1 MFLLQED
8 LLSPS
13 ETARIAAIA
22 RQGRFHDGRASNPHN
37 VTKQSLV
44 GDLADPLVQEAS
56 QISLAGLQ
64 RREDVKNFCLPSR
77 MATPNLSRYGA
88 GMQYGGHVDA
98 ALMATGGKPLRTD
111 VSCTIFIS
119 DPSEY
124 EGGELVVYLGT
135 EVMAV
140 KGKPGSAIF
149 YPSTTLHQVNTVIAG
164 ERVVVLTFIESFVPD
179 PGQRELLY
187 SLEEVRAREGLK
199 MEWSNR
205 VRLEFVRENLL
216 RMWSSAL

>member
-1 MFLLQED
+1 MFLTHEA
-8 LLSPS
+8 LLSPA
-13 ETARIAAIA
+13 EVARISAIA
-22 RQGRFHDGRASNPHN
+22 GQARFQDGRASNPHN
-37 VTKQSLV
+37 TTKLSMV
-44 GDLADPLVQEAS
+44 GDLTDPLLQEAS
-56 QISLAGLQ
+56 QISLRGLNRSEQ
-64 RREDVKNFCLPSR
+64 VKNFALPSR
-77 MATPNLSRYGA
+77 MAAPNLSRYGP

-98 ALMATGGKPLRTD
+98 ALMATGGPPLRSD

-124 EGGELVVYLGT
+124 EGGELIVYLGS
-135 EVMAV
+135 EVVGV

-149 YPSTTLHQVNTVIAG
+149 YPSNTLHQVNTVTSG
-164 ERVVVLTFIESFVPD
+164 ERLVVLTFIESFVAD
-179 PGQRELLY
+179 SAQRELLF

-216 RMWSSAL
+216 RMWSAL

>member
-13 ETARIAAIA
+13 EATRIAAIA
-22 RQGRFHDGRASNPHN
+22 RQGRFLDGRTSNPHN
-37 VTKQSLV
+37 LTKQSLI
-44 GDLADPLVQEAS
+44 GDLTDPGIQEAS

-64 RREDVKNFCLPSR
+64 RREAVNNFCLPSR
-77 MATPNLSRYGA
+77 MATPNLCRYGV

-124 EGGELVVYLGT
+124 EGGELIIYLGT
-135 EVMAV
+135 EVMTV

-149 YPSTTLHQVNTVIAG
+149 YPANTLHQVNTVTSG

-179 PGQRELLY
+179 SNQRELLY

-199 MEWSNR
+199 MEWTNR